1 MSPRAVCFRCPLTN
15 DASAGYKVPG
25 RCLRLLLRY
34 FPASLH
40 LGEEPAVRSSVVALS
55 VPGFCVILWCV
66 GGGVGGAGR
75 RYALCLKFGLCFIS
89 EARGGGE
96 RVPGDHREAG
106 PEPERAPQRA
116 PPTVLPSPRGARP
129 APVSA
134 AIVGERRARP
144 PRSALPRRGPPVMLT
159 AHGRRSGML
168 TGERA
173 GLGAGGPGLESRC
186 PRLPCA
192 RGQTAIASE
201 AYSCPL

>member
-1 MSPRAVCFRCPLTN
+1 MSPRAVCFRCPLAN

-89 EARGGGE
+89 EARGGGGSE
-96 RVPGDHREAG
+96 F
-106 PEPERAPQRA
+106 PETTGRLAPSLSWRA

-159 AHGRRSGML
+159 AHGRGSGVL